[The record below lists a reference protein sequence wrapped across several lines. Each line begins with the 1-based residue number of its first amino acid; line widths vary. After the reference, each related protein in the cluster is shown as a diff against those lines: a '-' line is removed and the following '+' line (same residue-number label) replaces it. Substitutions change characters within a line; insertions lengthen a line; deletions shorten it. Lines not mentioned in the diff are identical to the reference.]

1 MCRGPAH
8 QKRRY
13 ARIIVFRRRGRRLP
27 SDWQL
32 VAEAH
37 LVDWPFLAADDREWL
52 QAAVAHLLTTRR
64 WEGSRDFELT
74 DEMCAVIAA
83 QIALVCLG
91 FDVGLDAVDALQTII
106 VHPRTITLEGTHHEG
121 GGLLTDEPRELSGE
135 AHDGRGPLLLSWS
148 AVRRETKSRRG
159 RRNVVIHEVAHKL
172 DMIDGVIDGTPPI
185 DDPDL
190 LARWTSVATTTY
202 RALRYRGDD
211 LIDDYGATNPSEFFA
226 VVSELFF
233 SRPAEMEAAHPELYA
248 CCRDFYRQDP
258 AARRARMSPI
268 AQQAQQSQQ

>member
-1 MCRGPAH
+1 
-8 QKRRY
+8 
-13 ARIIVFRRRGRRLP
+13 VFKRRGRRLP
-27 SDWQL
+27 SDWQRI
-32 VAEAH
+32 AEAH
-37 LVDWPFLAADDREWL
+37 LADWPALSTDEREWIE
-52 QAAVAHLLTTRR
+52 AATAHLLGTRR
-64 WEGSRDFELT
+64 WEAARGFELT
-74 DEMCAVIAA
+74 DEMCTVIAL

-91 FDVGLDAVDALQTII
+91 FDEGLDPVDALQTII

-121 GGLLTDEPRELSGE
+121 GGMLTDEPRELSGE

-172 DMIDGVIDGTPPI
+172 DMVDGVIDGTPPI
-185 DDPDL
+185 SDADL
-190 LARWTSVATTTY
+190 LQRWTSVATSTY

-211 LIDDYGATNPSEFFA
+211 LIDDYGGTSASEFFA

-233 SRPAEMEAAHPELYA
+233 SRPADMREAHPALYA

-258 AARRARMSPI
+258 ATRRGRI
-268 AQQAQQSQQ
+268 AQQAEQSQQ